1 MLAFSQLLDEHLR
14 PLRRV
19 EYERLVDL
27 GVFEGEK
34 VELLFGRIVRMAP
47 QGDDHAGAILA
58 FTRILTLA
66 LSDRADV
73 RIQLPFVAPD
83 ESEPEP
89 DIAVVPRRDPFA
101 GHPDEALFVAEVAS
115 SSQEKDRGPKGA
127 LYAAAGVPEYW
138 LVDVANRRVERY
150 RTPLEGR
157 YAEASIHGPGEALSL
172 LACPDLTVELRGVL
186 PPDRTSR

>member
-1 MLAFSQLLDEHLR
+1 MLAFSQLLDEQLR

-19 EYERLVDL
+19 EYERLVHL

-34 VELLFGRIVRMAP
+34 VELLFGRIVRMTP
-47 QGDDHAGAILA
+47 QGDDHSGAIDALLE
-58 FTRILTLA
+58 ILFPA
-66 LSDRADV
+66 LLGRARV
-73 RIQLPFVAPD
+73 RVQEPFVAPD

-89 DIAVVPRRDPFA
+89 DLAVVPLRDPFA
-101 GHPDEALFVAEVAS
+101 GHPSEAFFIAEVAS
-115 SSQEKDRGPKGA
+115 TSQEKDRGPKGA

-172 LACPDLTVELRGVL
+172 LAFPDVTVELRRVL